1 MTNARTLKKYSF
13 FFVAI
18 VALHCLSAC
27 SKKPTGIRAQVKTE
41 ADNLNPSVS
50 AAADQQATALN
61 ADYSIYSISVP
72 QQTSA
77 GHIVELELR
86 NPGGQFLP
94 VITRHENGKLDSEGR
109 YVDSQRG
116 LEVWVQARCSSDNCA
131 KYILLVTVVK
141 NNQSVYQSLALSYK
155 DDCKFNKVTSSGT
168 IGTFYPSL
176 NAAASSSQIA
186 GIMPKN
192 DCSE

>member
-1 MTNARTLKKYSF
+1 MRKLSQLKKYSF
-13 FFVAI
+13 VLI
-18 VALHCLSAC
+18 ALGLICSLSAC

-41 ADNLNPSVS
+41 SDSLNPSVS
-50 AAADQQATALN
+50 AAADQQASALN
-61 ADYSIYSISVP
+61 ADYSIYSISTP
-72 QQTSA
+72 QQTSS
-77 GHIVELELR
+77 GNIVELELR

-116 LEVWVQARCSSDNCA
+116 LEVWVQARCSSDNCT

-155 DDCKFNKVTSSGT
+155 DDCKFTKVTSSGT
-168 IGTFYPSL
+168 IGTFYASL
-176 NAAASSSQIA
+176 DAAASSAQIS
-186 GIMPKN
+186 GIAPKN
-192 DCSE
+192 DCTE